1 MNDGSSQ
8 RSPLSS
14 YRMAKADDESDQSE
28 KVSMIDKDVKPSIDT
43 APAKIPV
50 PNAKESIKGDKISPF
65 PSHGAVTGNP
75 DLAKA
80 LLGGEEL
87 SADFDM
93 SMVPMAFPQRLHE
106 MVTNEDN
113 STAIAWLPHGKG
125 FVINDKK
132 EFSKRVLP
140 KYFKESKFTSFTRKL
155 NRWGFT
161 RVARGSESGAYYH
174 PHFQKDNIRRTLLMT
189 CNNRATVAKKN
200 ASNPAA
206 AATTSATNSNIGG
219 NIDQAIQEAAIRQML
234 QLDQRNSTL
243 QSRHLGD
250 QTVDKLNAQLL
261 LRQEQQQLAKLEEL
275 RTAQNQQL
283 NNSEAALQRILAQI
297 GASALQNSLYSRGG
311 ETAEPSL
318 TPHQQLLAQ
327 LGASS
332 SLRNQPLGGASTS
345 LNYPSTSSPTAALES
360 AVAAFLGSPVRQNPL
375 ARASVA
381 TASVE
386 SNVGSNQQSS
396 LLNAV
401 SNLQRTDPSAYMAL
415 LLAQQKAQNQAN
427 SFGQLLNQEGGRAQQ
442 NLLLQAQQQKLNELL
457 QMRAQQEGAQSQQG
471 QTQQGDRKEQ
481 GQSPMLPPKK
491 R

>member
-1 MNDGSSQ
+1 
-8 RSPLSS
+8 
-14 YRMAKADDESDQSE
+14 
-28 KVSMIDKDVKPSIDT
+28 
-43 APAKIPV
+43 
-50 PNAKESIKGDKISPF
+50 
-65 PSHGAVTGNP
+65 
-75 DLAKA
+75 
-80 LLGGEEL
+80 
-87 SADFDM
+87 
-93 SMVPMAFPQRLHE
+93 
-106 MVTNEDN
+106 
-113 STAIAWLPHGKG
+113 
-125 FVINDKK
+125 
-132 EFSKRVLP
+132 
-140 KYFKESKFTSFTRKL
+140 
-155 NRWGFT
+155 
-161 RVARGSESGAYYH
+161 
-174 PHFQKDNIRRTLLMT
+174 
-189 CNNRATVAKKN
+189 
-200 ASNPAA
+200 
-206 AATTSATNSNIGG
+206 
-219 NIDQAIQEAAIRQML
+219 ML

-243 QSRHLGD
+243 QSRHVGD

-345 LNYPSTSSPTAALES
+345 LNYISTTSPTAALES

-471 QTQQGDRKEQ
+471 QTQQGDRNEQ
-481 GQSPMLPPKK
+481 GKSPMLPPKK